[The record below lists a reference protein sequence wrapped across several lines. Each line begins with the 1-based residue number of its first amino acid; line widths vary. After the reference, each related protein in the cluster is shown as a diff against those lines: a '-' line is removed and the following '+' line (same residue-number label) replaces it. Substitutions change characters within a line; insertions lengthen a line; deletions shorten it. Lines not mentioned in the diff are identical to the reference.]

1 MSDSNVVF
9 LCVMFMVNGLIL
21 SVMVYSVALLLLWDI
36 ERRIIQ
42 HNE

>member
-1 MSDSNVVF
+1 MLVKYLVVK
-9 LCVMFMVNGLIL
+9 LIL
-21 SVMVYSVALLLLWDI
+21 SVIVYSVALLLLWDI

>member
-1 MSDSNVVF
+1 MLVKYLVVK
-9 LCVMFMVNGLIL
+9 LIL

>member
-1 MSDSNVVF
+1 MLVKYLVVK
-9 LCVMFMVNGLIL
+9 LIL
-21 SVMVYSVALLLLWDI
+21 SVVVYSVALLLLWDI